1 MLIAACHAFAPTSP
15 VGLTSVASP
24 FRGQQLWRSVDDDS
38 GSHSALI
45 RQMGSPPPPLMLDE
59 WVAVVQDQHRPPTG
73 AVAAADSDSFY
84 GFLPSF
90 EGAARPGGGAISF
103 VTPCFGA
110 VRVTVTITLFEISA
124 TSSLDGAGNA
134 SAQIKVTLNAALA
147 CVTYTVRTLT
157 EAAPHASKPAVLG
170 DQRGEP

>member
-1 MLIAACHAFAPTSP
+1 MLFAACHAFAPTSP

-45 RQMGSPPPPLMLDE
+45 RQTGSPPPPLMLDE
-59 WVAVVQDQHRPPTG
+59 WVALVRDQHRPPTG

-90 EGAARPGGGAISF
+90 EGAVRPYVENKVAWLRPWPDGSPEASLSARSRRRLRH
-103 VTPCFGA
+103 
-110 VRVTVTITLFEISA
+110 VRP
-124 TSSLDGAGNA
+124 A
-134 SAQIKVTLNAALA
+134 SANQPLEPRWPAIQALFS
-147 CVTYTVRTLT
+147 T
-157 EAAPHASKPAVLG
+157 
-170 DQRGEP
+170 

>member
-1 MLIAACHAFAPTSP
+1 MLFAACHAFAPTSP

-45 RQMGSPPPPLMLDE
+45 RQTGSPPPPLMLDE
-59 WVAVVQDQHRPPTG
+59 WVALVRDQHRPPTG

-110 VRVTVTITLFEISA
+110 VRVTAVITLSEIYLS
-124 TSSLDGAGNA
+124 SSLGGAGNS
-134 SAQIKVTLNAALA
+134 SAQIKVAINAALA
-147 CVTYTVRTLT
+147 CVTYTVRTLRL
-157 EAAPHASKPAVLG
+157 PHMHPSLPS
-170 DQRGEP
+170 